1 MLASGSCA
9 ELHCRHP
16 RLLAT
21 VCAHAPVPGICKNA
35 GVLFLFLAF
44 SRHPWKAETFDSPT
58 HRMTASPSRT
68 PKRTNTQWLPLLCL
82 LSGGALLGISTNL
95 AKVAGEMQLSPL
107 AFLCWSTLGAA
118 GLLLALAA
126 WRGALPPVSTRA
138 LEYYA
143 VSALVGVA
151 GSNLIF
157 FSAVPHVGAG
167 FVALIISLPP
177 LLTYVGA
184 LSLRMEPFRALRALG
199 VVAALAGA
207 GVLAARKLAAPDAD
221 AFWILLALV
230 GPVLLAIGN
239 LYRTLRWPR
248 GVSADALAPG
258 TLVAA
263 ALMLLATGALPGFT
277 LAVPMDRWQPF
288 ALMALQSV
296 VYAGMFLLL
305 FVLQKT
311 GGPVLLSLLGAVGA
325 VVGVPV
331 AIFLQGEAPPGGL
344 WLGAGLI
351 AAGVALVSFG
361 KNPSRPPLSAGSSDP
376 DSE

>member
-1 MLASGSCA
+1 M
-9 ELHCRHP
+9 
-16 RLLAT
+16 
-21 VCAHAPVPGICKNA
+21 
-35 GVLFLFLAF
+35 
-44 SRHPWKAETFDSPT
+44 
-58 HRMTASPSRT
+58 HRMTPSSSRSA
-68 PKRTNTQWLPLLCL
+68 PQHQPNAPWLPLLCL
-82 LSGGALLGISTNL
+82 LGGGALLGISTNL
-95 AKVAGEMQLSPL
+95 AKLAGELGLSPL
-107 AFLCWSTLGAA
+107 AFLCWSTVGAA
-118 GLLLALAA
+118 ALLMALAA
-126 WRGALPPVSTRA
+126 WRGALPPVNART

-143 VSALVGVA
+143 VSALVGVVA
-151 GSNLIF
+151 SNLIF

-167 FVALIISLPP
+167 FIALIISLPP

-184 LSLRMEPFRALRALG
+184 LALRMEPFKLLRALG

-207 GVLAARKLAAPDAD
+207 GVLAARKLSAPNAD
-221 AFWILLALV
+221 AFWILLALA

-263 ALMLLATGALPGFT
+263 VLMLLATGALPGFT
-277 LAVPMDRWQPF
+277 LAVPLDQWQPLVLL
-288 ALMALQSV
+288 AVQSM

-305 FVLQKT
+305 FMLQKI

-331 AIFLQGEAPPGGL
+331 AVFLQGEALPGGL

-351 AAGVALVSFG
+351 ATGVALVSFG
-361 KNPSRPPLSAGSSDP
+361 KNPSRPMPSAPSFAPESDSSQHP
-376 DSE
+376 